1 MSPSTR
7 TIPGRSAAGKQYFV
21 LLSLF
26 CVKMSLRRALLQP
39 IIWSRAIAKTL
50 LSTDWARLLFRS
62 ALVTTLLYAPAAGAQ
77 LQSGTKTIPAGG
89 DRTLIIPSAPS
100 SPPPAS
106 NAPGSPGN
114 SAEPDIGS
122 DNVPLPGDAAP
133 APQEDQPLPYIG
145 ISVVYTTSI
154 RDGQQVTGLEV
165 TEVDPNS
172 PAERAG
178 LKTPTPRS
186 TLGATGETTGELL
199 GPLDS
204 ALKPLLVK
212 SGQLG
217 EDGDLIVAIDDHRV
231 TGDSDLP
238 DRLARLHPGDIIYLT
253 VLRQQRG
260 GVYKTVKL
268 PVTLGAP
275 RNARASR

>member
-1 MSPSTR
+1 MLLC
-7 TIPGRSAAGKQYFV
+7 AA
-21 LLSLF
+21 
-26 CVKMSLRRALLQP
+26 
-39 IIWSRAIAKTL
+39 
-50 LSTDWARLLFRS
+50 
-62 ALVTTLLYAPAAGAQ
+62 AAGAQ
-77 LQSGTKTIPAGG
+77 IQNGTKTIPAGG
-89 DRTLIIPSAPS
+89 DRTLVIPAAPTSPPQAQSAPAS
-100 SPPPAS
+100 PAS
-106 NAPGSPGN
+106 GPAP
-114 SAEPDIGS
+114 DLGS
-122 DNVPLPGDAAP
+122 DNAPLPGDLAP
-133 APQEDQPLPYIG
+133 APQDDQPLPYIG
-145 ISVVYTTSI
+145 MSVVYTTSI

-199 GPLDS
+199 GPLDA

-231 TGDSDLP
+231 TGDADLP

-268 PVTLGAP
+268 PVTLGMP